1 MEELGE
7 ESSHDDLLRVRM
19 EFCSLLQEYGLVRL
33 AGTEEDVIDWL
44 EGIIPNLVYSITK
57 RHQFQTLL
65 REGKVMLR
73 REQEANN
80 RGAKLSHA
88 DRKGSVV
95 PYGKKRFRRFNLSQ
109 S

>member
-1 MEELGE
+1 MEEL
-7 ESSHDDLLRVRM
+7 ESSHDDLLRARM

-44 EGIIPNLVYSITK
+44 EGIVPGLVNSISK
-57 RHQFQTLL
+57 RQRLQTIL

-73 REQEANN
+73 RGQEANN
-80 RGAKLSHA
+80 QAAKLSNA
-88 DRKGSVV
+88 NRKGSVV